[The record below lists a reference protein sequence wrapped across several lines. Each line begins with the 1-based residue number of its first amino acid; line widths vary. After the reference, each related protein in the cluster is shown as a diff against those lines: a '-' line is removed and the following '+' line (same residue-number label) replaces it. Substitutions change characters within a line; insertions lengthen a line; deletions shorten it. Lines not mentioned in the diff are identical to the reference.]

1 MSELNS
7 MDGILEFAI
16 RQEEKAEA
24 MYLRLAAKT
33 DAGYMKQSLEEF
45 AAEERRHKQVLQE
58 IHQQG
63 GLRPSADQIQDLG
76 LAEMLRDVDEQADM
90 DYQQL
95 LIFAMQREKDA
106 FRMYSALAEIAQ
118 DSTLRLTLQALA
130 QEEAKHKLRF
140 EIEYDQT
147 ILTEG

>member
-1 MSELNS
+1 MTELKSVDN
-7 MDGILEFAI
+7 ILEFAI

-24 MYLRLAAKT
+24 MYLRLAGK
-33 DAGYMKQSLEEF
+33 AGHAHMKQSLEEF
-45 AAEERRHKQVLQE
+45 AAEERRHKQILQQ
-58 IHQQG
+58 IHQNG
-63 GLRPSADQIQDLG
+63 GLRPSAEQIATLG
-76 LAEMLRDVDEQADM
+76 LAEMLREVDEDTEM

-106 FRMYSALAEIAQ
+106 FRMYSSLAEIAQ
-118 DSTLRLTLQALA
+118 DEKLRLTLQSLA